1 MKTVSVII
9 PTYNRYSMLCEAIES
24 VMAQKDVQVEIIVVD
39 DNSSDETSNINSV
52 FSNITYIKSVPN
64 VGPGLN
70 RRRGFNSSNG
80 DYVVFLDDD
89 DFYVDDLFFKKA
101 VDILEKY
108 MGVAFVSGNSN
119 KYEMPD
125 GLSTPITMPIEG
137 YVDGKYYL
145 NNFMV
150 KLPKPSSTFPTVFRK
165 SSLLK
170 AGVDTMV
177 EVNDASI
184 YLRALTQGDVFFI
197 KDIVGNY
204 RFHKCNI
211 TKSLDPC
218 LIIRNM
224 AEKNYILQVAKDKLY
239 DSQLWYLGQM
249 MITYGYYL
257 ECNPPKIDQY
267 KVLLWLVT
275 HGHGYPKIYS
285 YVLKM
290 LF

>member
-125 GLSTPITMPIEG
+125 GLST
-137 YVDGKYYL
+137 L
-145 NNFMV
+145 C
-150 KLPKPSSTFPTVFRK
+150 
-165 SSLLK
+165 
-170 AGVDTMV
+170 
-177 EVNDASI
+177 
-184 YLRALTQGDVFFI
+184 Q
-197 KDIVGNY
+197 
-204 RFHKCNI
+204 
-211 TKSLDPC
+211 
-218 LIIRNM
+218 
-224 AEKNYILQVAKDKLY
+224 
-239 DSQLWYLGQM
+239 
-249 MITYGYYL
+249 
-257 ECNPPKIDQY
+257 
-267 KVLLWLVT
+267 
-275 HGHGYPKIYS
+275 
-285 YVLKM
+285 
-290 LF
+290 